1 MKYNKII
8 ANELPAAV
16 KSYVMKCFPN
26 LSIAFAE
33 EKKSFVGTSFRISL
47 NDGTNLEFSPSGSC
61 VNVYNPY
68 QNFFPVVL
76 F

>member
-1 MKYNKII
+1 MKYNKIF

-47 NDGTNLEFSPSGSC
+47 NDGTNLEFSPSLTCTSIRNNY
-61 VNVYNPY
+61 NVFNP
-68 QNFFPVVL
+68 L
-76 F
+76 LL

>member
-1 MKYNKII
+1 MTRRI
-8 ANELPAAV
+8 
-16 KSYVMKCFPN
+16 FRN
-26 LSIAFAE
+26 LFHRFGG
-33 EKKSFVGTSFRISL
+33 EKEPWMRQFSFVGTSFRISL
-47 NDGTNLEFSPSGSC
+47 NDGTNLEFRPYGSC